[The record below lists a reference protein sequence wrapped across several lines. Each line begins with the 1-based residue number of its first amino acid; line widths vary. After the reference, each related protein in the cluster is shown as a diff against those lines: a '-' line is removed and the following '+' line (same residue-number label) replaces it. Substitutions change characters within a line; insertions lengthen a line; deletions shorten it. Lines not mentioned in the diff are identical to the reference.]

1 MGNNTSSPNTKS
13 PLEYCD
19 STCQQNTKL
28 KDLWGQYQTLLKQ
41 EKSFPEKVWEAK
53 YNYYSTKNGPQWY
66 TNYQNR
72 DLNNKLQ
79 NIRNEK
85 EKDILLLTKTYNDKI
100 LLMNTQNNL
109 ITKQDKII
117 NGNNKDSV
125 DQLNEIGEMKDLVT
139 TKNREIYFKKIDYMT
154 KNNKIKRLNIILI
167 FLTCLLLSI
176 IILYLY
182 KNNYTNFLNYKK
194 K

>member
-72 DLNNKLQ
+72 NLNNKLQ

-154 KNNKIKRLNIILI
+154 KNNKIKRLNII
-167 FLTCLLLSI
+167 
-176 IILYLY
+176 
-182 KNNYTNFLNYKK
+182 
-194 K
+194 